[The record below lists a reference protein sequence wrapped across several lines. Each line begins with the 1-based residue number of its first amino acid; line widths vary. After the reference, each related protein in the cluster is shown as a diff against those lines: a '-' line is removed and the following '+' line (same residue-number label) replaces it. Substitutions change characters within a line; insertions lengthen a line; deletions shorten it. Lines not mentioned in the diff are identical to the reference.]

1 MNYLL
6 LDHTRYTETIMKNNF
21 TYSLGRTAALV
32 AVLAPF
38 VFQVFPAGWQDLTL
52 GFVLHAAVTWLNE
65 YAHTTT
71 PIS

>member
-6 LDHTRYTETIMKNNF
+6 LDHTQYTETIMKNNF
-21 TYSLGRTAALV
+21 TYSLGRTAALFLFLYPM
-32 AVLAPF
+32 ATQLLPI
-38 VFQVFPAGWQDLTL
+38 GWENITL
-52 GFVLHAAVTWLNE
+52 GFVAHIGVTWLNE